1 MTSVSESVIAPG
13 KSYQL
18 GYINGYLEVLSR
30 TYNKR
35 FVHPDDFRLLS
46 GFMLQQQASGDLAA
60 DITAALQKQGALS
73 IEAQGQGITLIPLS
87 DISESILE
95 VIIQPW
101 LPPDEAEDLLLLI
114 KNQVTGNFD
123 RYRFWLANADPV
135 QNSSN
140 LLVFERNEE
149 VLILGFVI
157 SNHYL

>member
-1 MTSVSESVIAPG
+1 MTFVNESVITQG

-46 GFMLQQQASGDLAA
+46 AFLLQQEASGELAA
-60 DITAALQKQGALS
+60 DITIALQKQGALS
-73 IEAQGQGITLIPLS
+73 MDVSGQGITLIPLN

-114 KNQVTGNFD
+114 KNQVTGDFD

-140 LLVFERNEE
+140 LLVFEHNEE